1 MTHAKK
7 NPLARAALAR
17 KLKKLAADMHELGV
31 MMENAGG
38 FDAEIVAH
46 AHELLNASAIAA
58 GWAREMEA
66 DARG

>member
-1 MTHAKK
+1 MPKK

-17 KLKKLAADMHELGV
+17 RLKKLAADMHEVGV
-31 MMENAGG
+31 MMEYTGG
-38 FDAEIVAH
+38 FDAEIVQH

-58 GWAREMEA
+58 EWARGMAA